1 MKRFYFPCFVILFSI
16 LNYVF
21 HTQVDF
27 LIVLDYILVFFFL
40 IANSQLRKKSVCKK
54 IMLKNCL
61 KLFIV
66 LVLPLY
72 CVAYT
77 THKITIFMNHSKIS
91 WKLLG
96 ITSKIIFSNI
106 FFADEVIK
114 KRFEPFLDKCENE
127 METPINGNDLIYDCV
142 NLLHCKCHKLNLR
155 GLLFREK
162 SSHKESSVWDS

>member
-1 MKRFYFPCFVILFSI
+1 
-16 LNYVF
+16 
-21 HTQVDF
+21 
-27 LIVLDYILVFFFL
+27 
-40 IANSQLRKKSVCKK
+40 
-54 IMLKNCL
+54 MLKNCL

-114 KRFEPFLDKCENE
+114 KCFEPFLDRCENKL
-127 METPINGNDLIYDCV
+127 ETAMNGNYLIYDCV
-142 NLLHCKCHKLNLR
+142 NLLHYKSHKLNLR
-155 GLLFREK
+155 GILITEK
-162 SSHKESSVWDS
+162 SIHKESSVWDS